1 MMTRTQITL
10 DPELQRRARE
20 RATTLG
26 ISFTEYIRRLLARD
40 LEQPQQP
47 VDPALVFDLGSSG
60 GADIARD
67 KDVLI
72 GEAAVAES
80 HRRGRHS

>member
-10 DPELQRRARE
+10 DPELQQRARE

-26 ISFTEYIRRLLARD
+26 ISLTEYIRRLLARD

-60 GADIARD
+60 SADIARD

-72 GEAAVAES
+72 GEAVAAES
-80 HRRGRHS
+80 RRHGRHS

>member
-26 ISFTEYIRRLLARD
+26 ISLTEYVRRLLARD

-47 VDPALVFDLGSSG
+47 VDPVLVFDLGSSG
-60 GADIARD
+60 GADITRD

-72 GEAAVAES
+72 GEAVAAEN

>member
-26 ISFTEYIRRLLARD
+26 ISLTEYIQRLLARD
-40 LEQPQQP
+40 LEQPQQL

-60 GADIARD
+60 GTDIARD

-72 GEAAVAES
+72 GEAMAAENH
-80 HRRGRHS
+80 HRDRHS

>member
-26 ISFTEYIRRLLARD
+26 ISLTEYIRRLLARD
-40 LEQPQQP
+40 LEQTQQP

-60 GADIARD
+60 NADIARD

-72 GEAAVAES
+72 GEAVAAANHS
-80 HRRGRHS
+80 RGMHS

>member
-1 MMTRTQITL
+1 MTRTQISL
-10 DPELQRRARE
+10 DPEIQRRARE

-26 ISFTEYIRRLLARD
+26 ISLTEYIRRLLARD

-47 VDPALVFDLGSSG
+47 VDPALIFDLGSSG

-72 GEAAVAES
+72 GEAAVAEN
-80 HRRGRHS
+80 RRHGRHS

>member
-10 DPELQRRARE
+10 DSELQRRARE
-20 RATTLG
+20 RATTMG
-26 ISFTEYIRRLLARD
+26 ISLTEYIRRLLACD

-60 GADIARD
+60 SADIARD

-72 GEAAVAES
+72 GEAVAAES
-80 HRRGRHS
+80 RRRGRHS